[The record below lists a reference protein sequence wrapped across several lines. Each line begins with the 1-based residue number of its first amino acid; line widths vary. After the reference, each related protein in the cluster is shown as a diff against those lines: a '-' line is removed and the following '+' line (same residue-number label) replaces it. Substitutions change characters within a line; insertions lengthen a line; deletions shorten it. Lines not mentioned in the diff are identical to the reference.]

1 MTHLPPTGFTLAV
14 RREPLTLT
22 VRIDGELDHET
33 SDDLLGEVT
42 GQLTADETP
51 PRHVHL
57 DFGETTFIDS
67 SGLTALLMIHR
78 RTSAVGAVLHLD
90 NRPAQLERMLQLTNV
105 LDHLTAPPA
114 AAVDR
119 RAERGERVQR
129 VERAERPKRTEGA
142 EEDDG
147 LTGAGVP

>member
-42 GQLTADETP
+42 GRLTADETP

-57 DFGETTFIDS
+57 DFGEMTFIDS

-114 AAVDR
+114 AAADR
-119 RAERGERVQR
+119 RAERAERVQ
-129 VERAERPKRTEGA
+129 RAERPKRTEGA

>member
-42 GQLTADETP
+42 GRLTADGTP

-90 NRPAQLERMLQLTNV
+90 NRPARLERMLRLTNV

-114 AAVDR
+114 AAADR

-129 VERAERPKRTEGA
+129 AERLKRAEGA
-142 EEDDG
+142 EGDDG